1 MNISLTPELNDLVK
15 NKVKSGL
22 YISASEVI
30 RDALRLLKSRDEFHR
45 EKITALKHDIR
56 KGASS
61 LDAGLG
67 VEMTDNLFD
76 FIKEQGRQKLTA
88 GKNKQ

>member
-30 RDALRLLKSRDEFHR
+30 REALRLLKSRDEFHR
-45 EKITALKHDIR
+45 EKIITLKQDIR

-67 VEMTDNLFD
+67 VEMTDTLLNS
-76 FIKEQGRQKLTA
+76 IKEQGRKKLTA

>member
-1 MNISLTPELNDLVK
+1 MNISLTPELNDLIK

-30 RDALRLLKSRDEFHR
+30 REALRLLKSRDEFHR
-45 EKITALKHDIR
+45 EKIIALKQDIR
-56 KGASS
+56 KGTSS

-67 VEMTDNLFD
+67 VEMTDTLFNS
-76 FIKEQGRQKLTA
+76 IKEQGRQKLTA